1 MSFFKSLPF
10 KLLLGIFIGGF
21 IGVWACNNHT
31 QTYAMNILQVIVSI
45 HRLLGQFVSFCVLL
59 IVLGFICPSITKMGT
74 NAGKLLR
81 VSLIIAYTSSV
92 LAATISAA
100 AGYAL
105 VPQLGITSADTVE
118 RAVPDAVFQLNIP
131 QVMPIMTVLIL
142 SIVVGLA
149 AYGLMQKQLKI
160 YLLNFKI

>member
-21 IGVWACNNHT
+21 IGVWTCNNHT
-31 QTYAMNILQVIVSI
+31 QNYSMNILQVIVSV

>member
-1 MSFFKSLPF
+1 
-10 KLLLGIFIGGF
+10 
-21 IGVWACNNHT
+21 
-31 QTYAMNILQVIVSI
+31 
-45 HRLLGQFVSFCVLL
+45 
-59 IVLGFICPSITKMGT
+59 MGT
-74 NAGKLLR
+74 NAGKLLG

-105 VPQLGITSADTVE
+105 VPQLGITSADAVE
-118 RAVPDAVFQLNIP
+118 RAVPGAVFQLNIP

-142 SIVVGLA
+142 SIVVGIA

-160 YLLNFKI
+160 YLLNLAEIHIFKIM